1 MKFLRF
7 ESFIASIK
15 IVHTA
20 LKVVCDVSAEILQKS
35 ERSGVILAIGAGPKG
50 LCVFY
55 VT

>member
-1 MKFLRF
+1 MKFRCF
-7 ESFIASIK
+7 ESFLTLTK
-15 IVHTA
+15 IVHSA